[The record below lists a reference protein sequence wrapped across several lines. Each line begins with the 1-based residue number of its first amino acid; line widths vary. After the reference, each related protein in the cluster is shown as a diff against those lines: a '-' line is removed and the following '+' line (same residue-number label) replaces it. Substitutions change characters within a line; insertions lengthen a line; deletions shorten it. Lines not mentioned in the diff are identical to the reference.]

1 MHMGLF
7 DRFKRK
13 GKQSSE
19 RSGGLQTPQPL
30 RQEKLPDW
38 AGHFTS
44 VDDLHEF
51 EMLVDAYFRKRGELV
66 IVGDGAAT
74 RFEEDGKTQRN
85 QYGLSK
91 LSRVCLMHEKWE
103 WAGMV
108 ASHFDTLERASR
120 LNDDAQTRMRDY
132 VWCESRLVT
141 RMAMLDDP
149 AILETL
155 VHRVD
160 FAGTVTYV
168 AVDMGESF
176 MSVRPDLTAE
186 WPGGPDA
193 WFAAA
198 EKNARR
204 LAPAE
209 VHRQELD
216 GGLTL
221 HLIRSEGHSHAWAR
235 AIDEFPEILGAF
247 GAIVSI
253 PTATTILS
261 MPVDGFDV
269 VERMQ
274 AFFAITAGLE
284 RDGPE
289 SISPV
294 VYWLKDGRWHAFE
307 MTAEA
312 DGVRVT
318 PPAEFVALLDS
329 LAEGMDGPSGG

>member
-1 MHMGLF
+1 MGLF

-13 GKQSSE
+13 DKRSSNAGQSV
-19 RSGGLQTPQPL
+19 GTPQPV
-30 RQEKLPDW
+30 RHETLPDW
-38 AGHFTS
+38 AGHFANT
-44 VDDLHEF
+44 DDLHEF

-66 IVGDGAAT
+66 VVEDGAAT
-74 RFEEDGKTQRN
+74 RFEADGKTQRN

-91 LSRVCLMHEKWE
+91 LSRVCLLHEKWE

-120 LNDDAQTRMRDY
+120 LNDDARTRMRGY
-132 VWCESRLVT
+132 AWCESRLVT
-141 RMAMLDDP
+141 RMAVLDDP
-149 AILETL
+149 TILETL

-186 WPGGPDA
+186 WPGGPDD

-198 EKNARR
+198 ERNARR

-209 VHRQELD
+209 VLRQELD

-235 AIDEFPEILGAF
+235 AIHEFPEIVGAF

-269 VERMQ
+269 VERLQ

-294 VYWLKDGRWHAFE
+294 VYWLKDGRWHAFGI
-307 MTAEA
+307 TAEA
-312 DGVRVT
+312 DGVHVT
-318 PPAEFVALLDS
+318 PPEEFVALLDS
-329 LAEGMDGPSGG
+329 LADGMDEQSGG